1 MNGEYI
7 GTAAPGE
14 TFFHAFPHSDRR
26 HIISVVDEE
35 GRTAVTH
42 VTVVFPGRAGHKG
55 DDLLKLE

>member
-14 TFFHAFPHSDRR
+14 TFFHAFPHADGR
-26 HIISVVDEE
+26 HTISVVDED

-42 VTVVFPGRAGHKG
+42 VNVVFPGRASPRY
-55 DDLLKLE
+55 DDLL